1 MTGIINKTGALKQR
15 ILVSRGSAGG
25 GGGGAATF
33 TAVADGAIA
42 AGDRCI
48 VTAAGKV
55 KTVYGLQGDVWFG
68 PSTTSL
74 FTGWT
79 FYQSACQFYSGYAF
93 PGNSMVDRMW
103 TYAQTL
109 DNNPFASSAD
119 LATAMMASFKN
130 TTDDTW
136 GVKFTDSNNTGDTWR
151 GRLTS
156 PSTGSYFHWCIQ
168 NLLCLEATGNA
179 PDTSSYTGGSGIGTW
194 LGYKHIV
201 MEFKFSADI
210 TNLTAANFI
219 GFSDGAYADG
229 ANATVNLKGNV
240 HDDNLSGLT
249 TGSAYYI
256 TKTGT
261 MSTTADD
268 PSVLAGVALASD
280 KLLVY

>member
-15 ILVSRGSAGG
+15 IAVSRGSAS
-25 GGGGAATF
+25 GGGGASTF

-48 VTAAGKV
+48 VTSEGKV
-55 KTVYGLQGDVWFG
+55 KTVYGLQGDTWFG

-74 FTGWT
+74 FTAWT
-79 FYQSACQFYSGYAF
+79 YYQSSCQSASGYGF
-93 PGNSMVDRMW
+93 PGNAMVDRMW

-109 DNNPFASSAD
+109 ANNPFASSAA
-119 LATAMMASFKN
+119 LATSMMASFKY

-136 GVKFTDSNNTGDTWR
+136 GVRFTDQNNTGDTWR
-151 GRLTS
+151 GRLS
-156 PSTGSYFHWCIQ
+156 SWSSGSHFYWCIN
-168 NLLCLEATGNA
+168 NLLCHEATGNA

-201 MEFKFSADI
+201 MEFKFTADI

-219 GFSDGAYADG
+219 GFSDGVYSSG
-229 ANATVNLKGNV
+229 SNATINLKGNV